1 MRFCTY
7 TLGCKANQYDS
18 QTIERLLCE
27 RGFEHVKLGDGAD
40 ICIIN
45 TCAVTAESVRKSKH
59 AVRRIKKNEP
69 FSLIAVCGCFSELE
83 PDVAKE
89 LDVDIIGGVKD
100 REAFVEELLEKFQQ
114 SHTIL
119 NSTTGSITNTSIN
132 PISTTATT
140 PTITTPSTTAVTTPT
155 ATNLSTPSPTQR
167 TRALLKIQDGCD
179 NYCTY
184 CIIPFARGESRS
196 IPLEEL

>member
-7 TLGCKANQYDS
+7 TLGCKANQYDT

-45 TCAVTAESVRKSKH
+45 TCAVTAESVRKSKQT
-59 AVRRIKKNEP
+59 VRRIKKNEP

-83 PDVAKE
+83 PNVAKE
-89 LDVDIIGGVKD
+89 LDVDIIGGAKD
-100 REAFVEELLEKFQQ
+100 RETFVEELLEKFQQ
-114 SHTIL
+114 SHAIL

-140 PTITTPSTTAVTTPT
+140 PTITTPSTTITTSP
-155 ATNLSTPSPTQR
+155 PTQR